1 MHRQTWKATAER
13 VYRNSFLFGVI
24 TPQHDRLTTDVD
36 IPIVVQLSFIM
47 TLKIPYNT
55 TRVMHKKKSTLGIKL
70 KLDLN
75 VNKQVKQQITKNI
88 SSLYLVT
95 YFTKVFCNLR
105 LMGEKQVSTAE
116 RETRNSQVHAS
127 KNFLGLYSRSAQT
140 KKRGKSTIQDEGITV
155 NVQIINVHTS
165 N

>member
-1 MHRQTWKATAER
+1 MRHA
-13 VYRNSFLFGVI
+13 
-24 TPQHDRLTTDVD
+24 
-36 IPIVVQLSFIM
+36 
-47 TLKIPYNT
+47 
-55 TRVMHKKKSTLGIKL
+55 HKKATLGIML
-70 KLDLN
+70 KLHLN

-127 KNFLGLYSRSAQT
+127 KNFLGLYSRSAQKPKT
-140 KKRGKSTIQDEGITV
+140 EGRIPYKMKV
-155 NVQIINVHTS
+155 S
-165 N
+165 P

>member
-1 MHRQTWKATAER
+1 M
-13 VYRNSFLFGVI
+13 
-24 TPQHDRLTTDVD
+24 
-36 IPIVVQLSFIM
+36 
-47 TLKIPYNT
+47 
-55 TRVMHKKKSTLGIKL
+55 L

-127 KNFLGLYSRSAQT
+127 KNFLGLYSRSAQKPKT
-140 KKRGKSTIQDEGITV
+140 ERRISSKMKVSP
-155 NVQIINVHTS
+155 
-165 N
+165 